1 MKPISVVI
9 VDSHEDL
16 RRVLVRRLHSRADF
30 VVVGDTASPLRGME
44 LAAVRRPDLILFDAP
59 TPGPYAAE
67 LCARMV
73 RVSPESRLVVF
84 TSFLDNEM
92 EDAYERAGVARCLV
106 KEMGVATLAGEL
118 AAVARGAQPV
128 SHAGPGSSA

>member
-1 MKPISVVI
+1 
-9 VDSHEDL
+9 
-16 RRVLVRRLHSRADF
+16 
-30 VVVGDTASPLRGME
+30 ME